1 MYDIDTR
8 IKRRALRNWL
18 VLQSVSHGS
27 DHLESYFEIGG
38 QIVRCEEKDQT
49 LGTWTDN
56 VWRKDV
62 AETHP
67 SGTEGVWIGDS
78 WYSKK
83 AISEG
88 QTMTEKGIDMLKA
101 DQISRRQKL
110 GATLMRWSV
119 GGALVPDPLPLV
131 DEILF
136 GTTFVI
142 GAVLYASD

>member
-1 MYDIDTR
+1 MYVIDTR

-27 DHLESYFEIGG
+27 DNLVSYFEIGG
-38 QIVRCEEKDQT
+38 HVHECEVYGPASVERT
-49 LGTWTDN
+49 SLGSISMKEIAREFPGKMMSSKSASADKKSYTEMGL
-56 VWRKDV
+56 DV
-62 AETHP
+62 
-67 SGTEGVWIGDS
+67 
-78 WYSKK
+78 
-83 AISEG
+83 
-88 QTMTEKGIDMLKA
+88 LKEN
-101 DQISRRQKL
+101 QKSRRQKL

-131 DEILF
+131 DEVLF

>member
-1 MYDIDTR
+1 VFVIDTR

-27 DHLESYFEIGG
+27 DNLVSYFEIGG
-38 QIVRCEEKDQT
+38 HVHECETYAPTATMRSPLSSISMKEITRELPGKMMSLESTAD
-49 LGTWTDN
+49 
-56 VWRKDV
+56 KK
-62 AETHP
+62 
-67 SGTEGVWIGDS
+67 SYTEMGLD
-78 WYSKK
+78 
-83 AISEG
+83 A
-88 QTMTEKGIDMLKA
+88 LKEN
-101 DQISRRQKL
+101 QKSRRQKL
-110 GATLMRWSV
+110 GATMMRWSV

>member
-1 MYDIDTR
+1 VFVIDTLT
-8 IKRRALRNWL
+8 KRRALRNWL

-27 DHLESYFEIGG
+27 DNLVSYFEIGG
-38 QIVRCEEKDQT
+38 QIVQSEENDQT
-49 LGTWTDN
+49 LGTWTEN
-56 VWRKDV
+56 VWRKDI

-88 QTMTEKGIDMLKA
+88 QTMTQKGIDMLKA
-101 DQISRRQKL
+101 NQTSRRQKL
-110 GATLMRWSV
+110 GATMMRWSV

-142 GAVLYASD
+142 GAVLYASN